1 MSDLVRRVVARY
13 RDRLRGIPQYVC
25 YLDAATF
32 KIADQAPGQRAKD
45 TKNTKSVNPLRG
57 IDKGLVKDNART
69 EDDHIE
75 ETVTPNRR
83 DIQPKDVFS
92 PGPSSINVL
101 NFAETGK
108 DQDKAL
114 RNQVPNDKGW
124 DTVKNLSQYLIRT
137 EGGGGT
143 PAVGKK

>member
-1 MSDLVRRVVARY
+1 MSDLVRRIISRY
-13 RDRLRGIPQYVC
+13 LVRV
-25 YLDAATF
+25 
-32 KIADQAPGQRAKD
+32 ADQAKGQRAKD
-45 TKNTKSVNPLRG
+45 RQLSTPINSPKG
-57 IDKGLVKDNART
+57 IDRGLVKDNART
-69 EDDHIE
+69 EDEHIE
-75 ETVTPNRR
+75 ETVEPDHK
-83 DIQPKDVFS
+83 DIRPKDVFS
-92 PGPSSINVL
+92 PSPNNMNVL

-108 DQDKAL
+108 DQDKVL